1 MTHTEKLLKKKFN
14 IKTEK
19 QFLTLINKKEES
31 FFENS
36 FFISKEKYISNI
48 TKLIKEVND
57 LGSSFKDIMPMAK
70 SGSILNPFAS
80 DGLGSI
86 MSDYRSKLK
95 TLENHC
101 SFFKKPTPK

>member
-31 FFENS
+31 FFEKS

-48 TKLIKEVND
+48 TKLIKEVNN
-57 LGSSFKDIMPMAK
+57 LGSSFKDIIPMAK
-70 SGSILNPFAS
+70 SDSILNPFAS
-80 DGLGSI
+80 VGLGST
-86 MSDYRSKLK
+86 MSLYRAKLK
-95 TLENHC
+95 TLENHI
-101 SFFKKPTPK
+101 SFFKKNLSK